1 MEEMSFE
8 IIFIIFYFQNII
20 IKTFNSKIIQLRHG
34 RIKTIIIIFKK
45 SNSGVYP
52 GQIFLKEKKKR

>member
-20 IKTFNSKIIQLRHG
+20 IKTFNSKIIQLRHR
-34 RIKTIIIIFKK
+34 RIKMIIIIF
-45 SNSGVYP
+45 
-52 GQIFLKEKKKR
+52 